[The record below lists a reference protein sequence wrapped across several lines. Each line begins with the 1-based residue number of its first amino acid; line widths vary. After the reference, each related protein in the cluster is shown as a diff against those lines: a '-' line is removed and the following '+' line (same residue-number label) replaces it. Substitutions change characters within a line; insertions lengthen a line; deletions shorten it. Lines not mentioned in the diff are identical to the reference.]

1 MTIAVKILLSSVIVL
16 LVSAWAST
24 ANDKDIAEAEVNG
37 DDPTRTNIIIDN
49 ATTITGIVSLLVFI
63 IDVFYLIWRN

>member
-16 LVSAWAST
+16 LASAWAST
-24 ANDKDIAEAEVNG
+24 ANDKDIAEAEENG
-37 DDPTRTNIIIDN
+37 DDPTRINIIIDN
-49 ATTITGIVSLLVFI
+49 TTAITGVVSMLVFI